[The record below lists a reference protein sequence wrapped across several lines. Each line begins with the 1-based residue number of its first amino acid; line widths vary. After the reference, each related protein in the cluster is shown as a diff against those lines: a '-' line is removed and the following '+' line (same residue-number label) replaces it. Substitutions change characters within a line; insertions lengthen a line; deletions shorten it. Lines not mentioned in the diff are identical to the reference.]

1 MAEYVTVSIPE
12 ALVHRASKLA
22 KARRRPVDAVIAELL
37 DVALPPAEESIIP
50 NEAEEAAVT
59 REMEAYVVLHPSL
72 QANYFGEHVAILEG
86 QLVDHDPDPAALYQR
101 IAAQYPDRFV
111 WLTVVEEEPLT
122 TLAFRSPR
130 IVPQS

>member
-1 MAEYVTVSIPE
+1 M
-12 ALVHRASKLA
+12 
-22 KARRRPVDAVIAELL
+22 D
-37 DVALPPAEESIIP
+37 
-50 NEAEEAAVT
+50 
-59 REMEAYVVLHPSL
+59 AYVALHPSL
-72 QANYFGEHVAILEG
+72 KANYFGEHVAILEG